1 MLDIKRIK
9 ENPEAVK
16 AGLRAKEVDCD
27 AAVDRILE
35 LDKTRRELISD
46 TESKKA
52 QQNKVSKQIPM
63 LKKAGQDVAPI
74 FKEMADLKAAIAED
88 AEKLDAVEAE
98 YRTLM
103 LSLPNLPDPDLVPG
117 GKENNEP
124 LRYYGEPHKFDFTPQ
139 HHVDLCL
146 GLDLIDYDRGT
157 KLAGSGFWI
166 YKGLGAR
173 LEWALLNYFIDT
185 HVADGYEF
193 ILPPHMLEYQCGETA
208 GQFPKFAD
216 EVYKIA
222 NPTDDRVHYMLPTAE
237 AALASVYRDEILRE
251 KDLPKKFFSYTPC
264 FRREAGSHRADERG
278 MVRGHQFNKVEMFQY
293 TRPEDSDAA
302 FDELVKKAED
312 LVKGLGFHFRTVK
325 LAAGDCSASM
335 ARTYD
340 IEIQI
345 PSMNGYKEVSSVS
358 NARDYQARRGNI
370 RFRRES
376 TGKPEF
382 VHTLNGSG
390 LATSRIFPAMVE
402 QNQRS
407 DGSVVVPEVLR
418 KYLGGL
424 EVIEKK

>member
-9 ENPEAVK
+9 DDPEGVK

-35 LDKTRRELISD
+35 LDEQRRTLIAD
-46 TESKKA
+46 TESRKA
-52 QQNKVSKQIPM
+52 RQNKVSKEIPQ
-63 LKKAGQDVAPI
+63 LKKQGKDVAPI
-74 FKEMADLKAAIAED
+74 FAEMAELKKGLAED
-88 AEKLDAVEAE
+88 AEKLDAVMAE

-103 LSLPNLPDPDLVPG
+103 LSLPNLPDPDLLPG
-117 GKENNEP
+117 GKENNQP
-124 LRYYGEPHKFDFTPQ
+124 LKYFGEPHKFDFTPK
-139 HHVDLCL
+139 HHVDLCQDL
-146 GLDLIDYDRGT
+146 GLIDYERGV
-157 KLAGSGFWI
+157 KLAGTGNWM
-166 YKGLGAR
+166 YTGLGAR
-173 LEWALLNYFIDT
+173 LEWALLNYFIDC
-185 HVADGYEF
+185 HIADGYEF

-222 NPTDDRVHYMLPTAE
+222 NPTDDRIHYMLPTAE
-237 AALASVYRDEILRE
+237 AALASVYRDEILTE
-251 KDLPKKFFSYTPC
+251 ADLPKKFFAYTPC

-278 MVRGHQFNKVEMFQY
+278 MVRGHQFNKVEMFQF

-302 FDELVKKAED
+302 FEELVHKAEK
-312 LVKGLGFHFRTVK
+312 LVSGLGFHFRTVK

-370 RFRRES
+370 RFRREE

-402 QNQRS
+402 HNQRP

-418 KYLGGL
+418 KYLGGI